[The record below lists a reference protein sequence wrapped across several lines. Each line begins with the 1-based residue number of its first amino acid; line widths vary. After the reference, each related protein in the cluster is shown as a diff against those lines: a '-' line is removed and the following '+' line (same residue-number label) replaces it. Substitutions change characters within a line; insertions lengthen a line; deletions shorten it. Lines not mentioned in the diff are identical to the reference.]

1 MNATECPFCC
11 PADARVFYRDALV
24 LGLWDA
30 YPVTPGHALLIP
42 TRHVDT
48 WFDATME
55 ERIALLRGID
65 VARAAMSVVIQ

>member
-1 MNATECPFCC
+1 
-11 PADARVFYRDALV
+11 V